1 MLNSTQIASEKYKEL
16 METISTQAEQQFVS
30 TAQRLEHRG
39 IKKTALRMIAKGFS
53 NVVIAEV
60 TDLSENEIENLR
72 EQYRLN
78 Q

>member
-1 MLNSTQIASEKYKEL
+1 

-39 IKKTALRMIAKGFS
+39 IKKGMEKGIRKTALRMIANGHF
-53 NVVIAEV
+53 NELIME
-60 TDLSENEIENLR
+60 TTELSENEIENLR